1 MVVLITG
8 GVGALGVELQ
18 KVFPKNI
25 SPTHEELDITKKEQ
39 VKKIFQQ
46 NKIDTVIHT
55 AAITKIRK
63 CEEDKQLT
71 WNVNVKGTK
80 NII

>member
-25 SPTHEELDITKKEQ
+25 SPTHEELDITKKRTSKE
-39 VKKIFQQ
+39 
-46 NKIDTVIHT
+46 
-55 AAITKIRK
+55 
-63 CEEDKQLT
+63 
-71 WNVNVKGTK
+71 
-80 NII
+80 NISAK